1 VNVIIIKDMR
11 LLGLLLAIALVPLSM
26 VVLGALIEM
35 FKNK

>member
-1 VNVIIIKDMR
+1 MR

>member
-1 VNVIIIKDMR
+1 MR

-35 FKNK
+35 FRNDK